1 MEEESVEVGA
11 TDDVGIEID
20 NGIDEDVEGADDDA
34 IKLDEATV
42 TVVEVVVAI
51 ALDPVEAAFVNEP
64 VTAT

>member
-51 ALDPVEAAFVNEP
+51 ALDPVEAAFVLLG
-64 VTAT
+64 